1 MLGNTPHPNHTAGT
15 RIARLFSATRT
26 AAVTFS
32 FILAVST
39 PLALASLPHAAS
51 ADPAPDDQAASQ
63 QDAAAQAESMLLEL
77 SGNLNEAGVTLSQI
91 KAQEDATATQLAQT
105 QSDLEAASA
114 QVQTATEQLNR
125 TAVTQYRTSTGGV
138 SNLMGVLVSAT
149 SLDDLAAGMSY
160 AQRITSQQQD
170 ALDGFVSARSEL
182 EAKKAAL
189 QTQQAAL
196 ASLEVRFASQQTTV
210 QTALTAQ
217 QEFYDN
223 LSPEVKQAVAER
235 EETQQALAQAQ
246 AVAAVTP
253 NPAAGAVRD
262 ADGDGAAD
270 AAATAPATTAT
281 EPTGHDATDQEASSH
296 DQTEPTVEEPE
307 ETGGS
312 VGSGSYG
319 SGTCA
324 SAVDAAESR
333 LGCDYEYG
341 ASGHD
346 TFDCSGLVMWAYA
359 RVGVDLPH
367 NSSAQY
373 YECSSHFY
381 DMSQAKPGDLV
392 FYGYGAGERH
402 VALYEGGGVM
412 IEAPHTGAVVRETA
426 VRTYGGFDGFGRL

>member
-105 QSDLEAASA
+105 QADLEAASA

-125 TAVTQYRTSTGGV
+125 TAVAQYRTSTGGV

-170 ALDGFVSARSEL
+170 ALDGFVSAQSEL

-235 EETQQALAQAQ
+235 EETQQALAQARSIM
-246 AVAAVTP
+246 APFAERLSALP
-253 NPAAGAVRD
+253 PAPALIGL
-262 ADGDGAAD
+262 GGSCTT
-270 AAATAPATTAT
+270 AAAMLMGREAHNEAVEGQTVTLAQAMGQLDTLSAMTLEERMRVPGLPPTRAAHICHGLCILITALELT
-281 EPTGHDATDQEASSH
+281 
-296 DQTEPTVEEPE
+296 
-307 ETGGS
+307 
-312 VGSGSYG
+312 
-319 SGTCA
+319 
-324 SAVDAAESR
+324 
-333 LGCDYEYG
+333 
-341 ASGHD
+341 
-346 TFDCSGLVMWAYA
+346 
-359 RVGVDLPH
+359 
-367 NSSAQY
+367 
-373 YECSSHFY
+373 
-381 DMSQAKPGDLV
+381 
-392 FYGYGAGERH
+392 
-402 VALYEGGGVM
+402 
-412 IEAPHTGAVVRETA
+412 
-426 VRTYGGFDGFGRL
+426 GFDRLTVSGKTNLDGYLQP